1 MNEIYDVVIGEAAGL
16 VNPITGEGID
26 YGLESGKMAAE
37 HLTHM
42 FAIGDFSLKQLATFD
57 RQLRLRYQRLFVLCD
72 RLRLLY
78 LNPFFVN
85 LVVRAVARN
94 EDLMNLF
101 MNIAIENQ
109 NLSRGLA
116 PSTIAKVLFEGMP
129 GR

>member
-37 HLTHM
+37 HLIHM
-42 FAIGDFSLKQLATFD
+42 FDIGDFSQKQLAAFD
-57 RQLRLRYQRLFVLCD
+57 KQLRQRYQRLFELCD

-78 LNPFFVN
+78 LNPFFIN
-85 LVVRAVARN
+85 LMVRAIARN
-94 EDLMNLF
+94 EDLMDLF
-101 MNIAIENQ
+101 MDIAIENQ
-109 NLSRGLA
+109 NISRGLA
-116 PSTIAKVLFEGMP
+116 PGTIAKVIFEGMH

>member
-1 MNEIYDVVIGEAAGL
+1 
-16 VNPITGEGID
+16 
-26 YGLESGKMAAE
+26 MAAE

-42 FAIGDFSLKQLATFD
+42 FAIGDFSLKQLAAFD
-57 RQLRLRYQRLFVLCD
+57 KQLRQRYQRLFVLCD

-85 LVVRAVARN
+85 QVVRAVARS
-94 EDLMNLF
+94 EELMNLF

-109 NLSRGLA
+109 NIYRGLA
-116 PSTIAKVLFEGMP
+116 PSTIAKVIFEGMP